1 MSHLLHTCFITCNF
15 LPLPKIPLIHLPPL
29 LLAIPQRRVLSQRQ
43 MLLQAVMSLPLHLL
57 YFPRFPLIHASIL
70 LNLSNLILSYLHIL
84 SNSKCGIQKPNPL
97 YSLIS
102 SSISPIPYD
111 PKSTLLDK
119 NWDCAMT
126 KEFDALI
133 KQTTWDLVPCPLDT
147 NVIGCHWIFCHKI
160 QMGH

>member
-1 MSHLLHTCFITCNF
+1 MQFPPATENTPYTPAPSTLGHPSTSGSFTTTNAS
-15 LPLPKIPLIHLPPL
+15 PGSNVSSPSSPL
-29 LLAIPQRRVLSQRQ
+29 LSQIPSDSRQYSSQSVQ
-43 MLLQAVMSLPLHLL
+43 
-57 YFPRFPLIHASIL
+57 
-70 LNLSNLILSYLHIL
+70 SNLILPTYSKQTR
-84 SNSKCGIQKPNPL
+84 SKCGIQKPNPL